1 MSELD
6 PQGTPLDLPTIATAR
21 QAETTQEQHHPDGH
35 YRQELSRALTMREN
49 MLITLSSV
57 TPASSVFIIVPAILL
72 GVGGA
77 SVMTMLIAAIA
88 AVFVGACYAELSAT
102 YPVTGGEYT
111 WAARLLG
118 RPIGFATFLLS
129 LVSGILIIA
138 VIALGTG
145 EYLGAAWSGLDG
157 TWVGIVVIVATTAVA
172 VLDIRTNAWVTGVF
186 LAIEMLAVITL
197 TVLGIFHPERGVG
210 AFFDAQTMGAHGL
223 HGVGVSAVIALL
235 PVALFAFNGYG
246 AAVYYVE
253 ETKDANRTIGRVILV
268 SLVVTALVEILPL
281 AAVVVGA
288 PSMSDLLGSD
298 APMNYFLI
306 ERGGHTLNAVVS
318 VGIAI
323 AIINAVIAIIIQIAR
338 LVYAS
343 ARDRSWPGPVDDVLG
358 RIHPRFRSPAN
369 ATVLVG
375 FLAVLAGLFIPLS
388 WLITA
393 TGASVAVVYL
403 VVGCCALRLR
413 RPGVTASRGFRM
425 PWWPL
430 PPVVLIAGMVYV
442 CVQTVKDTP
451 SQVAIS
457 VVTMAVGVVYYFGF
471 IHPRRGD
478 RWTLPDPVEEVLD

>member
-1 MSELD
+1 MAELD
-6 PQGTPLDLPTIATAR
+6 PHETPAAGMIEDNPSPEGPAR
-21 QAETTQEQHHPDGH
+21 YEQQLA
-35 YRQELSRALTMREN
+35 RSLTMREN
-49 MLITLSSV
+49 IMITLSSV

-77 SVMTMLIAAIA
+77 SVLTLALA
-88 AVFVGACYAELSAT
+88 AVAAVLVGVCYAELSAT

-118 RPIGFATFLLS
+118 RPAGFATFLLT

-145 EYLGAAWSGLDG
+145 DYLGAAWSGLSG
-157 TWVGIVVIVATTAVA
+157 SWVGVAVIVVTTAVA
-172 VLDIRTNAWVTGVF
+172 ALDIRTNAWVTGLF
-186 LAIEMLAVITL
+186 LATEVLALIVLAV
-197 TVLGIFHPERGVG
+197 LGFLHPERGI
-210 AFFDAQTMGAHGL
+210 ATFFSAQTMGAHGL
-223 HGVGVSAVIALL
+223 EGVGVAAVVALL

-268 SLVVTALVEILPL
+268 ALAVTALVEIVPL

-288 PSMSDLLGSD
+288 PSMEALLASD
-298 APMNYFLI
+298 APMNYFLL
-306 ERGGHTLNAVVS
+306 ERGGSALNVVIS
-318 VGIAI
+318 VGIAL
-323 AIINAVIAIIIQIAR
+323 AIVNAVIAIIIQIAR

-358 RIHPRFRSPAN
+358 RIHPRFKSPVN
-369 ATVLVG
+369 ATLLVG
-375 FLAVLAGLFIPLS
+375 GVAALAAALIPLS

-403 VVGCCALRLR
+403 VVGTSALRLR
-413 RPGVTASRGFRM
+413 RPGLARSRGYRM

-430 PPVVLIAGMVYV
+430 PPLLLIAGMVYV
-442 CVQTVKDTP
+442 CVQVARDTP
-451 SQVAIS
+451 SQLAIS
-457 VVTMAVGVVYYFGF
+457 LTTMVLGLVYYLGF
-471 IHPRRGD
+471 IHPRRGE
-478 RWTLPDPVEEVLD
+478 RWTLPDPVEEEGTA